1 MGFGRVVL
9 RHAPMSQLFLVG
21 CLAMG
26 CAQSDSAPPATGAGA
41 GGTTVGGGSGGDSRG
56 LGGSGGV
63 TAGSGGA
70 ASGGAGGAQTIGD
83 AGTGGASSTDAGDSS
98 DAAPLQECT
107 TPSIDRLQL
116 WVATMGEGNMMP
128 SGGNIL
134 VKDGDHYVGK
144 IVFVGSGWH
153 VVPVYASNDASGQVD
168 LSKSAGFT
176 LTYSATSD
184 FYIQLR
190 PGNHWGGD
198 QQFGAKVPS
207 TAGVTQSAF
216 IALTESAWGRIP
228 GLSAPAQTFA
238 ATVNNVRG
246 LVMVGNVANTIV
258 FSGLRFDNYIP
269 VCR

>member
-1 MGFGRVVL
+1 MNRL
-9 RHAPMSQLFLVG
+9 LLLG
-21 CLAMG
+21 CLVMG
-26 CAQSDSAPPATGAGA
+26 CAQSVSAPPAMGAGT
-41 GGTTVGGGSGGDSRG
+41 GGTTVGGSGGDNSG
-56 LGGSGGV
+56 SGGSGGA
-63 TAGSGGA
+63 TTG
-70 ASGGAGGAQTIGD
+70 SGGAGGAQPVDD
-83 AGTGGASSTDAGDSS
+83 AGSGGGGSSTDAGGTAPDTGVGGSS

-107 TPSIDRLQL
+107 MPSIDRLEL

-134 VKDGDHYVGK
+134 VKEGDHYVGK
-144 IVFVGSGWH
+144 IVFVGNGWH
-153 VVPVYASNDASGQVD
+153 VVPVYASNDANGQVD
-168 LSKSAGFT
+168 LSRSAGFT

-207 TAGVTQSAF
+207 TGGATQSQF
-216 IALTESAWGRIP
+216 IALTAATWGRIP

-246 LVMVGNVANTIV
+246 LVMVGDTANTIV

-269 VCR
+269 DCR